1 MFRAGEYI
9 AGLLNYID
17 YVSILQFN
25 LFELASMMV
34 RVGYPRH
41 AICESY
47 YCHPHFNDGCVG
59 TQIGHPTD
67 PLMDEDDVSRF
78 MKVASTSK
86 SRLVHVYVLEITPAH
101 ARARQQE
108 DQIEFFKKILETKS
122 SSRVV
127 IEEIEEPHLGVPKP
141 VRKKT
146 KVISQTP
153 PNAIPQTPLIGWY
166 EPDPEFEKYLVHS
179 LVKAREG
186 WKAKES
192 ENESVH
198 KNLMDEFV
206 VVQVS

>member
-1 MFRAGEYI
+1 M
-9 AGLLNYID
+9 
-17 YVSILQFN
+17 
-25 LFELASMMV
+25 
-34 RVGYPRH
+34 
-41 AICESY
+41 
-47 YCHPHFNDGCVG
+47 
-59 TQIGHPTD
+59 
-67 PLMDEDDVSRF
+67 
-78 MKVASTSK
+78 
-86 SRLVHVYVLEITPAH
+86 
-101 ARARQQE
+101 
-108 DQIEFFKKILETKS
+108 ETKS

-153 PNAIPQTPLIGWY
+153 PNAIPQTPLLGWY
-166 EPDPEFEKYLVHS
+166 EPDPEFEKYLVDS

-192 ENESVH
+192 ENEIVN